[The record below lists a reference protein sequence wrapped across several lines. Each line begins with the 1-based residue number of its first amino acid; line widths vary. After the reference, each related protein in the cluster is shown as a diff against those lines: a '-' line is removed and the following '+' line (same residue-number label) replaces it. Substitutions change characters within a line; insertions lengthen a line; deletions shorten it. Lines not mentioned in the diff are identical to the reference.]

1 MCWNENV
8 SLNTFL
14 FTSAVLIFIFY
25 NNQYTQYKIEEFKDW
40 KLYLLFFSFT
50 SIQLVEYFLWKSIK
64 EKNKYN
70 NKIFSIIGWIIIRI
84 LQPFCLLLLIPDK
97 YLLIKYLSF
106 FVYFM
111 LLIIISIYK
120 YFYNPVDFT
129 TLVGKNTHLSW
140 SWIDLDNNFE
150 YIIAILYFVLYIPLI
165 MKIPIISLIILG
177 FYVFCYIKYYNT
189 LTWGS
194 MWCWISN
201 SVLLY
206 FLIKILFISPYNEYK
221 KLC

>member
-25 NNQYTQYKIEEFKDW
+25 NNYYTQYKIEEFKDL
-40 KLYLLFFSFT
+40 KLYLLFFSLT

-70 NKIFSIIGWIIIRI
+70 NKIFSIIGWILIRI
-84 LQPFCLLLLIPDK
+84 IQPLCLIILIPDK
-97 YLLIKYLSF
+97 YLSIKYLSF
-106 FVYFM
+106 FIYFI

-129 TLVGKNTHLSW
+129 TSVGKN
-140 SWIDLDNNFE
+140 NY
-150 YIIAILYFVLYIPLI
+150 YIFH
-165 MKIPIISLIILG
+165 
-177 FYVFCYIKYYNT
+177 
-189 LTWGS
+189 
-194 MWCWISN
+194 
-201 SVLLY
+201 
-206 FLIKILFISPYNEYK
+206 FL
-221 KLC
+221 